1 MKIFTTIVIALLPF
15 VSAVAQQHPFP
26 GSAAAPA
33 WTEMYR
39 MGPGAPVALSYY
51 RIQGDT
57 LLGSDTWSKL
67 YRYNENGNISYEGAL
82 REDNT
87 RNVYFMPADSL
98 QALKI
103 YDFDIAA
110 GDTVYNISCFNGADW
125 YTDTL
130 RVTTADSLELNGA
143 WYDRYTLSSLNPER
157 PTPLEWIEGIGST
170 ASLLR
175 HITYV
180 SVSGEIRLSC
190 FFNNNGLLYQYPGWG
205 WPGSYTCYA
214 GLEESEGQSL
224 TVYPNPVKD
233 VLYLPFGNFQD
244 VSYSIINGAGLC
256 IRKGK
261 LSGNMLPVHD
271 LSPGM
276 YTLQIRDK
284 MGGWTTRYIK
294 L

>member
-143 WYDRYTLSSLNPER
+143 WYDRYTLLSLNPER

>member
-39 MGPGAPVALSYY
+39 MGPGAPVVLSYY

-57 LLGSDTWSKL
+57 LLGADTWSKL
-67 YRYNENGNISYEGAL
+67 YRYNENGNIAYEGAL
-82 REDNT
+82 REDNA
-87 RNVYFMPADSL
+87 RDVYFMPADSL

-103 YDFDIAA
+103 YAFDIAA
-110 GDTVYNISCFNGADW
+110 GDTLYNISCFNGAGW
-125 YTDTL
+125 YADTL

-180 SVSGEIRLSC
+180 SISGEVRLSC
-190 FFNNNGLLYQYPGWG
+190 FFNNNGLLYQYSAWG

>member
-39 MGPGAPVALSYY
+39 MGPGAPVVLSYY

-57 LLGSDTWSKL
+57 LLGADTWSKL
-67 YRYNENGNISYEGAL
+67 YRYNENGNIAYEGAL
-82 REDNT
+82 REDNA
-87 RNVYFMPADSL
+87 RDVYFMPADSL

-103 YDFDIAA
+103 YAFDIAA
-110 GDTVYNISCFNGADW
+110 GDTLYNISCFNGSGW

-130 RVTTADSLELNGA
+130 RVTTADSLDLNGA

-180 SVSGEIRLSC
+180 SISGEVRLSC
-190 FFNNNGLLYQYPGWG
+190 FFNNNGLLYQYSAWG

>member
-39 MGPGAPVALSYY
+39 MGPGAPVVLSYY

-57 LLGSDTWSKL
+57 LLGADTWSKL
-67 YRYNENGNISYEGAL
+67 YRYNENGNIAYEGAL
-82 REDNT
+82 REDNA
-87 RNVYFMPADSL
+87 RDVYFMPADSL

-103 YDFDIAA
+103 YAFDIAA
-110 GDTVYNISCFNGADW
+110 GDTVYNISCFNGSGW

-130 RVTTADSLELNGA
+130 RVTTADSLDLNGA

-180 SVSGEIRLSC
+180 SISGEVRLSC
-190 FFNNNGLLYQYPGWG
+190 FFNNNGLLYQYSAWG

>member
-39 MGPGAPVALSYY
+39 MGPGAPVVLSYY

-57 LLGSDTWSKL
+57 LLGADTWSKL
-67 YRYNENGNISYEGAL
+67 YRYNENGNIAYEGAL
-82 REDNT
+82 REDNA
-87 RNVYFMPADSL
+87 RDVYFMPADSL

-103 YDFDIAA
+103 YAFDIAA
-110 GDTVYNISCFNGADW
+110 GDTLYNISCFNGSGW

-130 RVTTADSLELNGA
+130 RVTTADSLDLNGA

-180 SVSGEIRLSC
+180 SISGEVRLSC
-190 FFNNNGLLYQYPGWG
+190 FFNNNGLLYQYSAWG
-205 WPGSYTCYA
+205 WPGSHTCYA
-214 GLEESEGQSL
+214 GLEEHAEQSL
-224 TVYPNPVKD
+224 NVYPNPVQD
-233 VLYLPFGNFQD
+233 VLYLPYGDFQHAAYSLTDVAGNT
-244 VSYSIINGAGLC
+244 
-256 IRKGK
+256 IRSGK
-261 LSGNMLPVHD
+261 LNANTLPVQD
-271 LSPGM
+271 LKPGM
-276 YTLQIRDK
+276 YRLRIQNSTGVYTAGL
-284 MGGWTTRYIK
+284 IK